1 MKGMDTKDRTA
12 LTAPCGLGCFTCEL
26 FEDNLTEAL
35 ADQIQAKLGVPRERI
50 ACRGCR
56 IEDGRHFHLP
66 AEGCATLDCAKRK
79 GAALCSDCSEFP
91 CLRLAPLADRADR
104 YPHNMK
110 LYNLCRI
117 RKVGLEKW
125 SDEEAGAIRQGY
137 FKGRFVVGKGQAP

>member
-1 MKGMDTKDRTA
+1 MKDKKT
-12 LTAPCGLGCFTCEL
+12 LTAPCGLACFTCDI

-35 ADQIQAKLGVPRERI
+35 ADQIQAKLGVPRDKI

-56 IEDGRHFHLP
+56 QEDGKHFHLP
-66 AEGCATLDCAKRK
+66 AEGCATLDCVKAR
-79 GAALCSDCSEFP
+79 GVALCCDCSDFP
-91 CLRLAPLADRADR
+91 CLHLAPLADRAGQ

-117 RKVGLEKW
+117 RKVGLEQW
-125 SDEEAGAIRQGY
+125 IAGEAGAIRQGY